1 MIAFFWEHPAM
12 YQISTVGFFQSQG
25 RILVVDQDDWCREF
39 LSQVIKLWGLGE
51 FHLASSVEEAQSL
64 IEELAFD
71 LLITDLNLPQ
81 CHQLLE
87 NIRQRFPGIRLIVM
101 LHQRSQLH
109 QIFYLEHMEVV
120 IKPLSL
126 DEMARKIREAIH
138 SKHRHKVE
146 EEIFRLKQEAFR
158 L

>member
-1 MIAFFWEHPAM
+1 M
-12 YQISTVGFFQSQG
+12 YQITAISSTQHRG

-39 LSQVIKLWGLGE
+39 LSQVIKLGGFGE
-51 FHLASSVEEAQSL
+51 FFLASSVQEAETLCEKHS
-64 IEELAFD
+64 FD

-81 CHQLLE
+81 CHQLLDD
-87 NIRQRFPGIRLIVM
+87 IRQRFPGIRLIVM

-109 QIFYLEHMEVV
+109 HVLQLEHMEVV

-138 SKHRHKVE
+138 SKHRLKVE
-146 EEIFRLKQEAFR
+146 ETILRLKREAFR
-158 L
+158 F